1 MIDKELLICG
11 EKKDLSVYRWLQVI
25 FKVTAKKNGN
35 IVAEYLY
42 ELEET
47 AAEFA
52 SGMKEKGYQVWV
64 EKIASHD

>member
-1 MIDKELLICG
+1 M
-11 EKKDLSVYRWLQVI
+11 I
-25 FKVTAKKNGN
+25 FKVIAKKKGH

-47 AAEFA
+47 AAIFA
-52 SGMKEKGYQVWV
+52 QRMKENGYQIIV

>member
-1 MIDKELLICG
+1 M
-11 EKKDLSVYRWLQVI
+11 I
-25 FKVTAKKNGN
+25 FKVTAKKNGH

-47 AAEFA
+47 AAVFA
-52 SGMKEKGYQVWV
+52 QRMKEDGYQIIV

>member
-1 MIDKELLICG
+1 M
-11 EKKDLSVYRWLQVI
+11 I

-47 AAEFA
+47 AAVFA
-52 SGMKEKGYQVWV
+52 TRMKEKGYQVWV

>member
-1 MIDKELLICG
+1 M
-11 EKKDLSVYRWLQVI
+11 I
-25 FKVTAKKNGN
+25 FKVIAKKNDI

-47 AAEFA
+47 AAIFA
-52 SGMKEKGYQVWV
+52 SRMKEKGYQVWL

>member
-1 MIDKELLICG
+1 
-11 EKKDLSVYRWLQVI
+11 VI
-25 FKVTAKKNGN
+25 FKVTAKKNGY

-47 AAEFA
+47 AAVFA
-52 SGMKEKGYQVWV
+52 SRMKEKGYQIWI

>member
-1 MIDKELLICG
+1 
-11 EKKDLSVYRWLQVI
+11 VI
-25 FKVTAKKNGN
+25 FKVIAKKNDI

-47 AAEFA
+47 AAIFA
-52 SGMKEKGYQVWV
+52 SRMKEEGYQVWV

>member
-1 MIDKELLICG
+1 
-11 EKKDLSVYRWLQVI
+11 VI

-35 IVAEYLY
+35 VVAEYLY

-47 AAEFA
+47 AAAFA